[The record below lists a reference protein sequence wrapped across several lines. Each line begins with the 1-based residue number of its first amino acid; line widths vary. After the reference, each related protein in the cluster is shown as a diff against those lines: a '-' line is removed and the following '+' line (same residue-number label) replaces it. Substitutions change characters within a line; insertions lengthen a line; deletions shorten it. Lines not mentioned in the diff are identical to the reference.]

1 MNTELPI
8 VRENEFAYDI
18 CFCRGYD
25 LLSQMIKERNLS
37 FHRVCIVSDSQ
48 VAPLYLE
55 QLKAALDECCT
66 NVTFYVFPAGEE
78 QKNLDTVQGL
88 YEHLIQEGFD
98 RRDMLAA
105 LGGGVT
111 GDLTGFTAATYL
123 RGIPFMQFPTS
134 LLSQVDSS
142 IGGKTGV
149 DFRNYK
155 NMVGA
160 FYQPSLVYMNLDTL
174 STLNEEQFSCGMGEI
189 LKAGLIRDMD
199 FFRWLLDNH
208 REILDRNPQILQ
220 EMIYRSCQIKKIVVE
235 NDPLERGERAILN
248 LGHTIGH
255 AVEKLKEFQML
266 HGQCVA
272 LGYVAAAY
280 ISMRRGLLSP
290 DQLQQIREANT
301 IFGLPND
308 TRGLDAAAVLAATKK
323 DKKMSRGA
331 IKFILLEKMGNAIV
345 DDTVSDPELLEA
357 IRYILGETGGICE

>member
-1 MNTELPI
+1 MNNELSI

-18 CFCRGYD
+18 CFRSGYD
-25 LLSQMIKERNLS
+25 GLSQVIENRKIS
-37 FHRVCIVSDSQ
+37 FHRVCIVSDSH

-55 QLKAALDECCT
+55 QLKSALMKCCEK
-66 NVTFYVFPAGEE
+66 VTAYVFPAGE
-78 QKNLDTVQGL
+78 QHKNLDTVQGL

-98 RRDMLAA
+98 RNDMLAA

-111 GDLTGFTAATYL
+111 GDLTGFAAATYL

-160 FYQPSLVYMNLDTL
+160 FYQPVLVYMNLDTL
-174 STLNEEQFSCGMGEI
+174 NSLNQEQFSCGMGEI
-189 LKAGLIRDMD
+189 LKAGLIRDID
-199 FFRWLLDNH
+199 FFYWLLEH
-208 REILDRNPQILQ
+208 QQEIQNKNPQILQ
-220 EMIYRSCQIKKIVVE
+220 EMIYRSCEIKKVVVQ
-235 NDPLERGERAILN
+235 NDPLEQGERAILN

-255 AVEKLKEFQML
+255 AIEKLKNFQML

-280 ISMRRGLLSP
+280 ISMKRGLLSLEE
-290 DQLQQIREANT
+290 LQEILDAN
-301 IFGLPND
+301 ICFGLPNQTAD
-308 TRGLDAAAVLAATKK
+308 LDENEVLAATKK
-323 DKKMSRGA
+323 DKKMSGGT

-345 DDTVSDPELLEA
+345 DKTVSDMELLEA
-357 IRYILGETGGICE
+357 IRYVLGKQEA